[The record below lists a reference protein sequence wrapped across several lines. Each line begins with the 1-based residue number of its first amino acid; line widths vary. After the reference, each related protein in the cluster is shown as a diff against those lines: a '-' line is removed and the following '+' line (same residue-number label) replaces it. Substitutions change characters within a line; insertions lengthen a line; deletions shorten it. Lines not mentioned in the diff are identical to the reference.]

1 MASLRFTEP
10 LRPDPDET
18 SAGNGNGEAD
28 DTANDL
34 PDTPAPSPE
43 SGDQKNDAS
52 QNGEQPEVPD
62 TAGRTT
68 EPTTPDADGDDGEQ
82 DALQN
87 GNRTTPRTTVTAV
100 DDDLIIERPEEED
113 ETRNPDIQQLDLF

>member
-1 MASLRFTEP
+1 MKF
-10 LRPDPDET
+10 RP
-18 SAGNGNGEAD
+18 
-28 DTANDL
+28 
-34 PDTPAPSPE
+34 
-43 SGDQKNDAS
+43 
-52 QNGEQPEVPD
+52 VPD

-68 EPTTPDADGDDGEQ
+68 EPTTPDADGDDGDDGEQ

-87 GNRTTPRTTVTAV
+87 GNRSIRRTTVTAV